1 MKLFGKI
8 ITDEKKNRRNVPSL
22 EVVGV
27 VLDQYKL
34 AGNQYHSHKKRKDS
48 LETRV
53 AFS

>member
-8 ITDEKKNRRNVPSL
+8 ITDETKNGGNLPSL
-22 EVVGV
+22 EVFGV

-34 AGNQYHSHKKRKDS
+34 ADNQYHSHKKWKDS
-48 LETRV
+48 LETRA